1 MGLNDKFV
9 AATKNKNK
17 MSPKVLE
24 TWINET
30 LSDAEHLDI
39 PGVILKPESKNPI
52 SRYGV
57 DRHFLQVEGIPNE
70 TIDRIYRSMFVY
82 SVGWFELLKKC
93 LEHTE
98 NKYNVIT
105 NMWKVFSIL
114 LEYCC
119 RSDYRIMISQIN
131 QNHKE
136 FIDGLEDKYHRKFEE
151 QANNEKTL
159 KQNTETLQKYCETLE
174 RERVNERT
182 MRLKIEEEYNQNAK
196 NHEEEV

>member
-57 DRHFLQVEGIPNE
+57 DRHFL
-70 TIDRIYRSMFVY
+70 
-82 SVGWFELLKKC
+82 
-93 LEHTE
+93 
-98 NKYNVIT
+98 
-105 NMWKVFSIL
+105 
-114 LEYCC
+114 
-119 RSDYRIMISQIN
+119 
-131 QNHKE
+131 
-136 FIDGLEDKYHRKFEE
+136 
-151 QANNEKTL
+151 
-159 KQNTETLQKYCETLE
+159 
-174 RERVNERT
+174 
-182 MRLKIEEEYNQNAK
+182 
-196 NHEEEV
+196 